1 MQEYIDLYSKLLKTP
16 EWAAVRD
23 RNGWMDL
30 FRTTDD
36 FEADL
41 QAQEE
46 QLRELMTELG
56 FIQ

>member
-16 EWAAVRD
+16 EWTAVRD

-41 QAQEE
+41 QTQEK